1 MKEQY
6 LTELEKIEK
15 QVQKLY
21 YKRNLIKKELLDYRI
36 SIKDYISGTELI
48 PLPNYTR
55 IDIDTILDSNFEEVY
70 IPSDE
75 GVYVRDGRLDCSSY
89 NEGTLHYSEQDN
101 CYIYSYLYS
110 QEKLDIKYIFL
121 KYED

>member
-1 MKEQY
+1 MKEEY
-6 LTELEKIEK
+6 LKELKKIDK
-15 QVQKLY
+15 QISKLY
-21 YKRNLIKKELLDYRI
+21 NKRNSIKGELLKYRI
-36 SIKDYISGTELI
+36 STKDYISGTDLI
-48 PLPNYTR
+48 PLPNSMISVDY
-55 IDIDTILDSNFEEVY
+55 ILDSDFNEVY

-121 KYED
+121 KDED